1 MQPTTTTTTTTSTTP
16 TNGKPFDLVDA
27 IFTNSDI
34 LMDMDEEEEEGGGYD
49 LINNLNKDT
58 IEDMMAYSR
67 FPISA
72 YYTAAGSENAGGQ
85 WRSGH
90 DGSGHDESNND
101 YDERGSNDND
111 DASGS
116 SVAVGGRSSRS
127 SGSSSSSSGS
137 STTLL
142 QGMMLGEDDLVR
154 LVLFCFGADEDLA
167 EERMKTRG

>member
-1 MQPTTTTTTTTSTTP
+1 MQPTTTTTTTTTTATP
-16 TNGKPFDLVDA
+16 TNHKPVDIVDA

-34 LMDMDEEEEEGGGYD
+34 LMDMEEEEGGGYD

-72 YYTAAGSENAGGQ
+72 YTEDVGVQ
-85 WRSGH
+85 WR
-90 DGSGHDESNND
+90 SGHDESNND
-101 YDERGSNDND
+101 YDERGSNDNE

-127 SGSSSSSSGS
+127 SGSSSSSSSGS